1 MYKAYL
7 NNQIFFDTNSDLKEL
22 SLISADLY
30 REVGTAG
37 TFTFKISPYNAQ
49 YSSVQNIADYVD
61 VYRDNTLLFSG
72 RVYSI
77 EGEFN
82 TVLKVTCEGLF
93 ALFNDSVIRPFT
105 FNDTVAALIT
115 ELISQHNAQVGAD
128 KQITVGTIGIA
139 ESSNIVYRAYEDY
152 TSTMQRL
159 LDLQDTF
166 GGYMSV
172 DKVNGALVFN
182 WAAAITD
189 EASQRIDFGANL
201 LDVTQT
207 EDASQIVTVLV
218 PLGAEIEEENG
229 LRRRINLLDV
239 QEYYQQGIDYIE
251 NASAIAEY
259 GRIVG
264 TYTWDDVTVP
274 EHLVGK
280 ATEYLNS
287 VSARTVSINVRA
299 VDLAAINTS
308 VDAFEV
314 GTRIFVKSD
323 AHGLNQY
330 FNCLV
335 QELNLVDPTSD
346 ELVLG
351 TTQYGYIGRQNKII
365 NKLEATQNTIIAN
378 YAINSEVA
386 GLENEVNNLTQ
397 QVTQNTTEIEQ
408 NANEINLRATTT
420 DFNTLAQK
428 VAELEVTSDNIA
440 FYFGDGTDEGMFNT
454 WYQFTE
460 DKLIIGKANADLHTE
475 QDNDSYS
482 IVDGADNVLFTITP
496 DGTKQETAEVEKQ
509 VKFSY
514 NGAAQWAIRE
524 ANYIQG
530 VGVNLN
536 DVWIG
541 G

>member
-22 SLISADLY
+22 SLISADLS

-37 TFTFKISPYNAQ
+37 TFTFKIAPTNTA
-49 YSSVQNIADYVD
+49 YSSVQNISDYVD

-82 TVLKVTCEGLF
+82 TVLTVTCEGLF

-105 FNDTVAALIT
+105 FNDTVEALIT
-115 ELISQHNAQVGAD
+115 ELISRHNAQVGAD

-172 DKVNGALVFN
+172 DKVNGVLVFN

-218 PLGAEIEEENG
+218 PLGAEIVEENG

-314 GTRIFVKSD
+314 GTRIYVHSD
-323 AHGLNQY
+323 AHGLDQY

-365 NKLEATQNTIIAN
+365 SKLESTQNTIIAN
-378 YAINSEVA
+378 YAINGEVA
-386 GLENEVNNLTQ
+386 ELNGAVNDLTQ

-460 DKLIIGKANADLHTE
+460 DKLIIGKAGADLHTE

-496 DGTKQETAEVEKQ
+496 DGTRQETAEVEKQ

-524 ANYIQG
+524 ANYRQG